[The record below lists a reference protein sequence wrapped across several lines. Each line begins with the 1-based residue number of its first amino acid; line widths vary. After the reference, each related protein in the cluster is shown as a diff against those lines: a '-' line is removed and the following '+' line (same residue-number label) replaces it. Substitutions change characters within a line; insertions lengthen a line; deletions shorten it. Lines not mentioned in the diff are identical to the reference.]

1 MDKKF
6 QEFATNLGKG
16 GSPGGGGKIP
26 LGVKMIGLGAA
37 AAYGVA
43 QSVYTSKF
51 FTTYCNNLT

>member
-16 GSPGGGGKIP
+16 GSGGGGKIP
-26 LGVKMIGLGAA
+26 VGVKLIGLGAA

-43 QSVYTSKF
+43 QSVYTSNF
-51 FTTYCNNLT
+51 FIYYCNI

>member
-37 AAYGVA
+37 AAYGVE

-51 FTTYCNNLT
+51 FTTVII